1 MKSFFAL
8 TLAFCALFCGKS
20 SERTV
25 FSNDESKRVYACGR
39 TDGQSIALTFDDGP
53 HGEYTEQILDILAE
67 YGVKA
72 TFFVIGEN
80 AQLYP
85 ELILRMKEEGHAVGN
100 HTYCHRL
107 SCRQSAEEFLGELKR
122 TQSILKDLG
131 VKDPLFRPPGGE
143 YDDKVLSAAQSLD
156 YDIILWT
163 VDTRDWRCP
172 STEQITKGV
181 LDSVKSGDIVLM
193 HDYVWGES
201 NTPEALRQII
211 PALLKE
217 GYSFKRVDELIRSER

>member
-8 TLAFCALFCGKS
+8 TLAFCTFFCGKTS
-20 SERTV
+20 ARTV

-80 AQLYP
+80 AERYP
-85 ELILRMKEEGHAVGN
+85 ELIRRMKKEGHAVGN
-100 HTYCHRL
+100 HTYRHRI
-107 SCRQSAEEFLGELKR
+107 SCKKSGQDVLRELER
-122 TQSILKDLG
+122 TRDLLRELG
-131 VKDPLFRPPGGE
+131 VEDPLFRPPGGA
-143 YDDKVLSAAQSLD
+143 YDDHLLSCARALD
-156 YDIILWT
+156 YNVILWT
-163 VDTRDWRCP
+163 VDPKDWCHP
-172 STEQITKGV
+172 PAEQITKGV
-181 LDSVKSGDIVLM
+181 LDTVKSGDIVLM

-201 NTPEALRQII
+201 HTPEALRQII